1 MKFAS
6 DYQAS
11 DGAHFAE
18 IDGDILTI
26 CRASDGRALIFQGR
40 KFAQAF
46 QSDCERH
53 GAERA
58 IRAYIR
64 TAPYTAAD
72 NGAWQESPY
81 KPGKVPELIRAYSE
95 TVRNYAATMA
105 AAAAAF
111 DAEFLQGGRA

>member
-1 MKFAS
+1 MIFAS

-46 QSDCERH
+46 RSDCERH

-81 KPGKVPELIRAYSE
+81 KPGKVPEII
-95 TVRNYAATMA
+95 AAM
-105 AAAAAF
+105 
-111 DAEFLQGGRA
+111 EGGGRKSGNRAALSPACLRA